1 MANNDPGAKPVIL
14 GLLAGLISVFGGPVG
29 LVAASVAGATAY
41 GLGRVIRRSRE
52 SGNSKTSGSNDYSNY
67 NPPKYEPL
75 PSTSEL
81 IGISRPTIRN
91 QDYNNTYS
99 VINSIADTPVFPT
112 DELFRIREPIT
123 RNHENHN
130 IYTGINALVD
140 FQHNDQQDEPGTAQR
155 PRRRRVRID
164 EYGQIWEE

>member
-1 MANNDPGAKPVIL
+1 MANDDPGAKPVIL
-14 GLLAGLISVFGGPVG
+14 GLLAGLITVFGGPVG
-29 LVAASVAGATAY
+29 LLAAGVAGATAY

-52 SGNSKTSGSNDYSNY
+52 SGNSKASGSNDYSNY
-67 NPPKYEPL
+67 SPPKYEPL

-91 QDYNNTYS
+91 QDYSSTYNF
-99 VINSIADTPVFPT
+99 INSIADTPAFPT
-112 DELFRIREPIT
+112 GELFQIRETIT
-123 RNHENHN
+123 RDNENHN

-140 FQHNDQQDEPGTAQR
+140 FQQNDEQNEPEPLQR
-155 PRRRRVRID
+155 PRRRSTRID